1 MKTKIFTILLCCI
14 ALGSYAQRSGFLGPN
29 RLGISYQRGV
39 GIDLGIIAFNAYDDR
54 PTFKYVDVSLGAEA
68 YISDP
73 FILAPKL
80 NFDFGFGLLGGG
92 VDVSIPTDFSRS
104 TLMVT
109 PKVGITLGSFVRVYY
124 GRHLFQVKNGFPD
137 IGKHRVSLEINIAAL
152 HDAKFGGW

>member
-1 MKTKIFTILLCCI
+1 MKTKILTVLLCCI
-14 ALGSYAQRSGFLGPN
+14 ALGSYAQKSGFFGPH
-29 RLGISYQRGV
+29 RLGVSFHRGV
-39 GIDLGIIAFNAYDDR
+39 GIDLGLVAFNVYEDR
-54 PTFKYVDVSLGAEA
+54 NTFRYFDVSLGAEA

-73 FILAPKL
+73 FVLAPKL